1 MTKQSTDIIS
11 ASSFYVRQY
20 LLKNLSSSYLY
31 HNYEYAYE
39 TADVAKK
46 LGEDAGLVDEDL
58 EVLQL
63 AAWFHV
69 CGYAVADKNIAEG
82 SIEVMRAFLEEQEY
96 PKNHIDKVAQLI
108 RSVHDD
114 LPPQSDLESILS
126 DAVYSFLG
134 RKRFERRA
142 QLMRLQEEQL
152 HDKRITPAD
161 WNNQLLDLFV
171 QQPYFTT
178 WARDRFT
185 KRRNNN
191 LADLRMAIYKDEE
204 KAIRRKTG
212 KNFGRGVDTLYR
224 VTLRNHIELS
234 NIADGKANMII
245 SINTLVLSILITAS
259 AAGISIDKLDFGAR
273 FFDILPIFIL
283 MLTSLLTIAFAV
295 FSAMPK
301 VSGNTFSKEDVK
313 QNKVSMLF
321 FGNFLQMGKDFFLN
335 YLQELKFD
343 QEALY
348 DDLSR
353 DLYNLGLV
361 LDTKYRL
368 LNISYRIFIGG
379 LILSFIA
386 FFLAYLV

>member
-1 MTKQSTDIIS
+1 MTKQSKNIIS
-11 ASSFYVRQY
+11 VTALHIRQY
-20 LLKNLSSSYLY
+20 LLQHLPSRYLY
-31 HNYEYAYE
+31 HNYEYADE
-39 TADVAKK
+39 IADVTKK
-46 LGEDAGLVDEDL
+46 LGKDAGLNDEEL
-58 EVLQL
+58 EILQL

-69 CGYAVADKNIAEG
+69 SGYAVDEHRVAES
-82 SIEVMRAFLEEQEY
+82 SIQIMRDFLSDQDY
-96 PKNHIDKVAQLI
+96 PKEQADSVAQLI

-126 DAVYSFLG
+126 DAIFSFLG
-134 RKRFERRA
+134 RKRFKRRA

-152 HDKRITPAD
+152 QGKRITPAE
-161 WNNQLLDLFV
+161 WNDHLLDLFIR
-171 QQPYFTT
+171 QPYLTT
-178 WARDRFT
+178 WARDRYT
-185 KRRNNN
+185 RRRNSN

-204 KAIRRKTG
+204 KSIRRKTG

-224 VTLRNHIELS
+224 VTLTNHIELS

-259 AAGISIDKLDFGAR
+259 AAGISIDKFNFGER
-273 FFDILPIFIL
+273 FFDVLPIFIL
-283 MLTSLLTIAFAV
+283 MLTSLSTIAFAV

-301 VSGNTFSKEDVK
+301 VSGNTFTKEDVK

-321 FGNFLQMGKDFFLN
+321 FGNFLQAGKSFFLK
-335 YLQELKFD
+335 YLRELKYD

-361 LDTKYRL
+361 LDKKYRL
-368 LNISYRIFIGG
+368 LNIAYRIFIGG
-379 LILSFIA
+379 LMLSFVA
-386 FFLAYLV
+386 FILAYFV